1 MRPSRSSRPVKRT
14 LPDLVIPRWSHTALV
29 AALALA
35 APLEGQAPADAATQ
49 VDAIF
54 ADWNSAETPGCAVGV
69 AQDGL
74 TVLAQAWG
82 MANLEW
88 GIPNTARTIF
98 ENGSVSKQFTAAAVV
113 LLSLDGAL
121 SLQDDIRQYIPEV
134 PDYGST
140 ITITHLMNH
149 TSGLRDWGA
158 VAGISGWG
166 RPDRT
171 HNHDHVLDIVA
182 RQTALN
188 FEPGHEYSYSNTG
201 YNLLAILVERVSGM
215 SFREFSRTRVFEPV
229 GMLDTQWRD
238 DYTRLVPGRSTAYSR
253 SGDGFV
259 INQPIENVHGN
270 GGLLTTIPDL
280 LRWNESFTNELFG
293 AEFVRLM
300 YQNGVLNDGR
310 QITYARGVNNGETR
324 GVASITHTGATSGYR
339 AYLGRFPDYGLSVA
353 VLCNVA
359 NVNPGGVGS
368 QIADIYLGGRMAAA
382 ELPAASA
389 TPTLADLERWAGM
402 WISDQ
407 TGMPFEIAVRE
418 GQLRRANAPLV
429 PISSSQNAATFH
441 LGSSGQQVEL
451 SMSGGAATGRLMDSG
466 NEVVTIRRVEPV
478 EMGSLDAS
486 ELASYAG
493 TYWSED
499 AETELF
505 VSVSGNTLTFTRRP
519 GVTLPLRPLYADAFN
534 SPLGGVLFT
543 RDASGQ
549 VVSFGLV
556 QARVYDMRFERIR

>member
-1 MRPSRSSRPVKRT
+1 MNTSPAASLPTDGRT
-14 LPDLVIPRWSHTALV
+14 VFAVGLLTLLGV
-29 AALALA
+29 AM
-35 APLEGQAPADAATQ
+35 PLQAQAPADAALQ

-54 ADWNSAETPGCAVGV
+54 ADWDTAQTPGCAVGV
-69 AQDGL
+69 AQNGL
-74 TVLAQAWG
+74 TLLAEAWG

-88 GIPNTARTIF
+88 GIPNTSRTIF

-113 LLSLDGAL
+113 LLSLEGEL

-166 RPDRT
+166 REART
-171 HNHDHVLDIVA
+171 HNHDHVLDIVS

-253 SGDGFV
+253 RGDDFV

-280 LRWNESFTNELFG
+280 LRWNGSFANELFG

-310 QITYARGVNNGETR
+310 EITYARGVNNGDSR
-324 GVASITHTGATSGYR
+324 GVSSITHTGATSGYR
-339 AYLGRFPDYGLSVA
+339 AYLGRFPEQGLSVA

-359 NVNPGGVGS
+359 NVNPGGLGS
-368 QIADIYLGGRMAAA
+368 QVADIYLGGLMADAP
-382 ELPAASA
+382 LPAATAS
-389 TPTLADLERWAGM
+389 PSSADLERWAGM
-402 WISDQ
+402 WVSDQ
-407 TGMPFEIAVRE
+407 TGTPVEMAVRDST
-418 GQLRRANAPLV
+418 LRMANTQLV
-429 PISSSQNAATFH
+429 PISGTDASAAFH
-441 LGSSGQQVEL
+441 SGSSGEHVEF
-451 SMSGGAATGRLMDSG
+451 SMDGTAATGRIMDG
-466 NEVVTIRRVEPV
+466 DVEVVTLRRVEPV
-478 EMGSLDAS
+478 AAGALSAS
-486 ELASYAG
+486 MLAEFAG

-499 AETELF
+499 AETEL
-505 VSVSGNTLTFTRRP
+505 VVAVAGNALTFTRRP
-519 GVTLPLRPLYADAFN
+519 GVTMPLRPLYQDNFN
-534 SPLGGVLFT
+534 SPLGGVRFS
-543 RDASGQ
+543 RDSSGQ

-556 QARVYDMRFERIR
+556 QGRVYNMRFERVR